1 VTPISLYKGL
11 AAAAIIIL
19 SSINCI
25 CTGQSETRKKLSLLF
40 IGDIMGHKEQIWAA
54 ENKESRSYNYD
65 SVFTYIRY
73 AISEADIAIANL
85 EVTLAGS
92 PYNGYPVFSSPAAL
106 ATACKNAGIGIMVTA
121 NNHAADRGAKGIAET
136 IRRLDSIAIQHTG
149 TFISSAER
157 ERLYPFMLMKNGIS
171 LALLNYTYGTN
182 VDIAEDSAIVNI
194 IDKDIIDEDIKKARS
209 RNPDIIIVFMHWGIE
224 YVSAPAKSQY
234 DIAGHLF
241 SAGADIVIGSH
252 PHVLQKMVWLKSAP
266 PGKGRV
272 AVYSLGNFVSNQRR
286 RGTDGGAMARIEI
299 TKEDTSCYISDAGYY
314 LTWVY
319 SPGEKQSKRF
329 FVLPCSEYEN
339 KQSFFS
345 EPSQHI
351 RMKQFINESRSVLYK
366 QNINFYEII
375 FNGSSWLLNF

>member
-1 VTPISLYKGL
+1 MTPICLYKGL
-11 AAAAIIIL
+11 TAAAIIIL
-19 SSINCI
+19 GSINCI

-54 ENKESRSYNYD
+54 ENKESRSYDYD

-92 PYNGYPVFSSPAAL
+92 PYNGYPIFSSPAAL
-106 ATACKNAGIGIMVTA
+106 ATACKNAGIGFMVTA

-182 VDIAEDSAIVNI
+182 VDIAEESVIVNI

-209 RNPDIIIVFMHWGIE
+209 RNPDIIIVFLHWGIE

-241 SAGADIVIGSH
+241 TAGADIVIGSH

-286 RGTDGGAMARIEI
+286 RGTEGGAMARIEI